1 MDIPLYF
8 ENKINKNDDVV
19 IFIEDSKK
27 KINKALKKRQRT
39 NTKLLKKLG
48 ILQIS
53 KNVKKRRSD
62 YVIKNNFK
70 SENLKKKVKILK
82 EEILRK

>member
-1 MDIPLYF
+1 MRH
-8 ENKINKNDDVV
+8 DDVV
-19 IFIEDSKK
+19 IFIEASKK
-27 KINKALKKRQRT
+27 KIDKALKKRQRT

-62 YVIKNNFK
+62 HVIKNDFK
-70 SENLKKKVKILK
+70 SENMKKKVKILK
-82 EEILRK
+82 KEILRK

>member
-19 IFIEDSKK
+19 IFIEAPKK
-27 KINKALKKRQRT
+27 KIDKALKKRRRT

-62 YVIKNNFK
+62 HVIKNDFK
-70 SENLKKKVKILK
+70 SENIKKKVKILK
-82 EEILRK
+82 KKILNK

>member
-19 IFIEDSKK
+19 IFIEAPKK

-53 KNVKKRRSD
+53 KNVKK
-62 YVIKNNFK
+62 
-70 SENLKKKVKILK
+70 KKI
-82 EEILRK
+82 

>member
-8 ENKINKNDDVV
+8 ENKVNKNDDVV
-19 IFIEDSKK
+19 IFIEASKK
-27 KINKALKKRQRT
+27 KIDKALKKRQRT

-48 ILQIS
+48 ILQIP

-62 YVIKNNFK
+62 HVIKNDFE
-70 SENLKKKVKILK
+70 SENMKKKVKILK
-82 EEILRK
+82 KEILRK